1 MKKLLW
7 LVLVSL
13 LVSSFFVTSCSSS
26 SSSTTNQITV
36 ATDATWAPFE
46 YVDEK
51 TKAIVGFDIDVM
63 NAIAENQNIKVTYK
77 NVAFDP
83 LLAGMAQ
90 GMYDAAISSIT
101 INDERKKSMLFSDPY
116 FTAGQMVV
124 VKVDNTKIKGME
136 TLEGTVGAQI
146 GTTGATEVG
155 KVKAA
160 SLKTYDDIGLAFQDL
175 INGQTQAV
183 VCDNP
188 VAMGYV
194 SKNSTKIKSVG
205 GLYTT
210 EDYGIA
216 IAKGKTDLQKRIN
229 EGIKTIKSNG
239 KIGQISKKWLEA
251 AQ

>member
-7 LVLVSL
+7 LGFVALFVTSL
-13 LVSSFFVTSCSSS
+13 LLTSCSSGS
-26 SSSTTNQITV
+26 SNSSTSKITV

-46 YVDEK
+46 YVDENSK
-51 TKAIVGFDIDVM
+51 EIIGFDIDVF
-63 NAIAENQNIKVTYK
+63 NAIAQDQKLEITYK

-101 INDERKKSMLFSDPY
+101 INAERKKNMLFSDPY

-124 VKVDNTKIKGME
+124 VSVNNTKIKGME
-136 TLEGTVGAQI
+136 TLDGTVGAQI
-146 GTTGATEVG
+146 GTTGATEVE
-155 KVKAA
+155 KVKTAT
-160 SLKTYDDIGLAFQDL
+160 LKTYDDIGLAFQDL
-175 INGQTQAV
+175 INGQVQAV

-194 SKNSTKIKSVG
+194 AKNSGKLKSVG

-229 EGIKTIKSNG
+229 DGIKSIKSSG
-239 KIGQISKKWLEA
+239 KMDQFSKKWLE
-251 AQ
+251 Q